1 MTWDKLFYIADKIVQ
16 RYFLPISITLLIH
29 LLIFGFLIILEMSKP
44 DKPADNQIMIDFS
57 QQQDES
63 SSEMMQNEVNKQEMT
78 DVNGEDAKNVEKNMG
93 ESNKSFQDYYREAKD
108 ILDKGQSKE
117 NFKANDYKDQRWL
130 VKDYSKE
137 TPDIQ
142 NWDKPQNQDNNNNYN
157 KSNSNSTYAGNA
169 IVSYDLGGR
178 RSVRLPIPAYKCV
191 GQGKVTI
198 EVFVNQRGE
207 IVSARIADASNS
219 LSESCLPNSALESA
233 RNSRFVPNEKA
244 PASQKGYIYYTF
256 VAQ

>member
-1 MTWDKLFYIADKIVQ
+1 M
-16 RYFLPISITLLIH
+16 
-29 LLIFGFLIILEMSKP
+29 
-44 DKPADNQIMIDFS
+44 
-57 QQQDES
+57 
-63 SSEMMQNEVNKQEMT
+63 
-78 DVNGEDAKNVEKNMG
+78 
-93 ESNKSFQDYYREAKD
+93 
-108 ILDKGQSKE
+108 
-117 NFKANDYKDQRWL
+117 

-142 NWDKPQNQDNNNNYN
+142 NWDKPQEKNNNKQN
-157 KSNSNSTYAGNA
+157 SNSNSTYAGNA

-198 EVFVNQRGE
+198 EIFVNQRGD
-207 IVSARIADASNS
+207 IVSARIADVSNF

-233 RNSRFVPNEKA
+233 KNSRFVPNDKA
-244 PASQKGYIYYTF
+244 PSNQKGYIYYTF

>member
-1 MTWDKLFYIADKIVQ
+1 
-16 RYFLPISITLLIH
+16 
-29 LLIFGFLIILEMSKP
+29 MSKP

-57 QQQDES
+57 KQDDLAP
-63 SSEMMQNEVNKQEMT
+63 EMMQHDVNKQDMT
-78 DVNGEDAKNVEKNMG
+78 DVNGEEAKNVEKNLG
-93 ESNKSFQDYYREAKD
+93 ESNKSFQDYYREAKA
-108 ILDKGQSKE
+108 ILNKGQSKE
-117 NFKANDYKDQRWL
+117 SFKANDYKDQRWL
-130 VKDYSKE
+130 VKDYSQE

-142 NWDKPQNQDNNNNYN
+142 NWDKPQAQNNNEQNS
-157 KSNSNSTYAGNA
+157 KSNSTYAGNA

-198 EVFVNQRGE
+198 EVFVNQRGD

-219 LSESCLPNSALESA
+219 LSESCLPNSALEAA
-233 RNSRFVPNEKA
+233 RNSRFVPNDKA
-244 PASQKGYIYYTF
+244 PSSQKGYIYYTF